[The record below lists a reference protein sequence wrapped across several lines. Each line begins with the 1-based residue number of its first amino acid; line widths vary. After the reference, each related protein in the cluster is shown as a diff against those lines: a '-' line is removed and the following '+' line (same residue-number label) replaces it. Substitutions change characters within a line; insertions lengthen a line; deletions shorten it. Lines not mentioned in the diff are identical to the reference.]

1 MRLATFKQ
9 GAGSALIA
17 VVCTL
22 AVGSGTARA
31 ESACKGL
38 EQGACDKAADCI
50 WVGGYEKK
58 DGKQVSGYCRSK
70 STGGAAEPK
79 AGEAAGSKAPEKA
92 KAPSAAP
99 AADKSKAK
107 QP

>member
-22 AVGSGTARA
+22 AVGSGTALA

-38 EQGACDKAADCI
+38 EQGACEKAADCI

-79 AGEAAGSKAPEKA
+79 AGEAAGSKAPEKS

-99 AADKSKAK
+99 AADQSKAK

>member
-1 MRLATFKQ
+1 MRLATLRI
-9 GAGSALIA
+9 GAIGALIA
-17 VVCTL
+17 TGCAL
-22 AVGSGTARA
+22 ALGSTAAVA
-31 ESACKGL
+31 ESACQGL
-38 EQGACDKAADCI
+38 EQGACEKKADCS

-70 STGGAAEPK
+70 SSGGAAEPK
-79 AGEAAGSKAPEKA
+79 ASEAAGSKAPEKS
-92 KAPSAAP
+92 KAPPAAP